1 MKIVRAFWGTSEY
14 VKSEIP
20 KSPLFGNEIVFVW
33 GYQNNEYIKSLGYH
47 TVFVKDKKFEKSIK
61 DPKLSSADIYGMIED
76 HKNNYHTDSRYSHH
90 LKHFAHKLETLKF
103 ADKMFDE
110 YLFLDWDITIAK
122 PLDDKFYKKI
132 RSKGNFQCPIY
143 CYHDNWIKDVI
154 NTIPDL
160 TSDAMQFLLFQSEQL
175 NKYHWKQKGRRI
187 LPCAGF
193 IYSNK
198 ANKGQELLDIFN
210 KYNLTCCI
218 EEFAIYIMANCSL
231 EEYIQKYEPIV
242 LRGKEFDKNLD
253 EMTEEIKNLNSYIST
268 KIEKDI
274 YLYHDI

>member
-1 MKIVRAFWGTSEY
+1 MKIIRAFWGNPEHIKT
-14 VKSEIP
+14 EIP
-20 KSPLFGNEIVFVW
+20 KKPLFDNETVFVW
-33 GYQNNEYIKSLGYH
+33 GQENVDYFHKLGYSTNH
-47 TVFVKDKKFEKSIK
+47 IFRLDNTELKKYTSKKALNNYIQSN
-61 DPKLSSADIYGMIED
+61 
-76 HKNNYHTDSRYSHH
+76 KNNHTDPRYSHH
-90 LKHFAHKLETLKF
+90 LKHFAHKLEVLKR
-103 ADKMFDE
+103 ADQMFDE

-122 PLDDKFYKKI
+122 PIDEKFYEKI
-132 RSKGNFQCPIY
+132 RSKGNFQCPLY
-143 CYHDNWIKDVI
+143 CYHDTFAKDVI
-154 NTIPDL
+154 NTIPNLNPD
-160 TSDAMQFLLFQSEQL
+160 SIQFLLLQSEQL
-175 NKYHWKQKGRRI
+175 NKYHWKQKGRKI

-231 EEYIQKYEPIV
+231 EEYINQHEPIV

-268 KIEKDI
+268 KTEKDI